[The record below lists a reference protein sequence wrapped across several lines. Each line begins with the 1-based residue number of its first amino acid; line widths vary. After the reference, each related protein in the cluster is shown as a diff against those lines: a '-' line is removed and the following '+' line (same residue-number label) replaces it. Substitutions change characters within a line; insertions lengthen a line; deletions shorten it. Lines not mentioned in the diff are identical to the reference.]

1 MAPFCSA
8 EAADLQQMDNHTEL
22 SIRAASCIRD
32 AELKG
37 ARLGQRF
44 GRLDKL
50 SQLAV
55 LAVESL
61 GVDFDAER
69 RERIGIC
76 VAAKSGSLATDVEY
90 WQGRD
95 AVGGPSPTLFAYTLP
110 SSALGEI
117 AIRYRLTGPNLCF
130 AGEDKDLL
138 PEAADMIQRG
148 EADACVCVSCDALTP
163 TAADVLGSTPA
174 ATACAAYLERRNRA
188 GPAPI
193 FEIHRDTPSLCDIVR
208 ALNSAG

>member
-1 MAPFCSA
+1 
-8 EAADLQQMDNHTEL
+8 MDDTSEL
-22 SIRAASCIRD
+22 VIRATSCVTD

-44 GRLDKL
+44 GRLDRL

-61 GVDFDAER
+61 GVDFDVEPKD
-69 RERIGIC
+69 RIGIC
-76 VAAKSGSLATDVEY
+76 LAAKSGSLATDVEY
-90 WQGRD
+90 WKGRD

-130 AGEDKDLL
+130 AGEDKDVL
-138 PEAADMIQRG
+138 PEAADMIQ
-148 EADACVCVSCDALTP
+148 
-163 TAADVLGSTPA
+163 
-174 ATACAAYLERRNRA
+174 
-188 GPAPI
+188 
-193 FEIHRDTPSLCDIVR
+193 
-208 ALNSAG
+208 

>member
-1 MAPFCSA
+1 
-8 EAADLQQMDNHTEL
+8 MDSKTEL
-22 SIRAASCIRD
+22 SIRASNCVSD

-61 GVDFDAER
+61 GVDFDAEPK
-69 RERIGIC
+69 ERIGIC
-76 VAAKSGSLATDVEY
+76 LAAKSGSLATDVEY

-130 AGEDKDLL
+130 AGEDKDVL

-163 TAADVLGSTPA
+163 AAASVLGATP
-174 ATACAAYLERRNRA
+174 TFLACAAFLERRNQARS
-188 GPAPI
+188 APV
-193 FEIHRDTPSLCDIVR
+193 FEIHRDMPSLCDIVR
-208 ALNSAG
+208 GLKSAG